1 MKLLVDN
8 NLPPRLASALNLIF
22 APDDSV
28 VAIGEKFGRT
38 DLKDEE
44 WIPALGREGGWAV
57 LSADLNIARKKPSRE
72 LFVRAGLVGFF
83 LSSSMQKWPLPRQAA
98 RVLILWPQL
107 TSHMKTTANGVF
119 EMPASGTKF
128 RTIGR

>member
-22 APDDSV
+22 APEHTV
-28 VAIGEKFGRT
+28 IALREKFGRS
-38 DLKDEE
+38 DLKDDE

-57 LSADLNIARKKPSRE
+57 LSADLNIARKRPSRE

-83 LSSSMQKWPLPRQAA
+83 LSPTMQKWPLHRQAA
-98 RVLILWPQL
+98 RVLTIWPQMV
-107 TSHMKTTANGVF
+107 SHMNTTANGVF
-119 EMPASGTKF
+119 ELPASGTKF